1 MAKFSDN
8 KFIGI
13 DCLALPEK
21 FSGAAFYIY
30 YLTTGILA
38 ASRAHP
44 VAVICKPQHAP
55 LFEPHLSFGD
65 KILTV
70 PLRNQVEKLAFYEF
84 RLKQLLLRENI
95 CLFYATHYLCPPRDE
110 QYKIINTVH
119 DMGFLRYPQYYPLVK
134 RFYFG
139 MRMRNVLNRADQ
151 LVAVSKSTAAAI
163 CGRFPELAQKITVAY
178 PGTDHLCSIS
188 KGAAPIANG
197 KPKAPYIL
205 AVNTFE
211 IRKNIPFIIRLFEHL
226 KRELRLPHQLMLVGQ
241 PANDFRRVM
250 NCVAQSPFKNEIT
263 VTNWISNEK
272 LVECYRHCDF
282 FINAS
287 AYEGFG
293 FTPFE
298 AISSGCPVFL
308 FKNNTVA
315 EIFGDHPYVIDNY
328 DVESWKT
335 IIDLA
340 IRSGFAEKISARQI
354 SHLTWQRAAETVMPL
369 IHHTISTRENSFVS

>member
-1 MAKFSDN
+1 
-8 KFIGI
+8 
-13 DCLALPEK
+13 
-21 FSGAAFYIY
+21 
-30 YLTTGILA
+30 
-38 ASRAHP
+38 
-44 VAVICKPQHAP
+44 
-55 LFEPHLSFGD
+55 
-65 KILTV
+65 
-70 PLRNQVEKLAFYEF
+70 
-84 RLKQLLLRENI
+84 
-95 CLFYATHYLCPPRDE
+95 
-110 QYKIINTVH
+110 
-119 DMGFLRYPQYYPLVK
+119 
-134 RFYFG
+134 
-139 MRMRNVLNRADQ
+139 MRNVLNRADQ

-163 CGRFPELAQKITVAY
+163 CGQFPELAQKITVAY

-241 PANDFRRVM
+241 PANDYRRVM
-250 NCVAQSPFKNEIT
+250 NAWRNRHSKMRLL

-369 IHHTISTRENSFVS
+369 IHQTISTRENSFVS